1 MKTSVI
7 TLKNDPSQIPIKNL
21 MTKDVEMVH
30 SEHTVQQAAKIMKN
44 EGVGSV
50 VIMKDDEPIGIM
62 TERDFAVK
70 VTADEISP
78 STKISQVMTSPVIH
92 ISPEE
97 SVLQASDI
105 MIEKKIRKMP
115 VFDSGE
121 ISGIITA
128 TDLLRFFRFST
139 IEQIKGT
146 CPLHNEVDLFKTELT
161 DGTHRLYCYKCE
173 EFFDLDE

>member
-1 MKTSVI
+1 
-7 TLKNDPSQIPIKNL
+7 

-30 SEHTVQQAAKIMKN
+30 SEHTVQQAAKIMKSD
-44 EGVGSV
+44 GVGSV

-78 STKISQVMTSPVIH
+78 STKISKVMTSPVIH

-105 MIEKKIRKMP
+105 MIEKKIRKIP
-115 VFDSGE
+115 VFNEGKV
-121 ISGIITA
+121 SGIITA
-128 TDLLRFFRFST
+128 TDILRFFRFST
-139 IEQIKGT
+139 HEEIKNT
-146 CPLHNEVDLFKTELT
+146 CPLHIDERLVKTELT
-161 DGTHRLYCYKCE
+161 DGSHRLYCSKCE
-173 EFFDLDE
+173 EFFELDE